1 MVAVPNG
8 KFILASDVVGVDAE
22 REIAALARENVDLRA
37 KLTAAEKARD
47 EQAEAVRVL
56 AKYTACKLE
65 GQRNHIRNAVRG
77 SGVLQDWQKRTSR
90 AQTDMMNNLTAAA
103 AVKEAG
109 K

>member
-22 REIAALARENVDLRA
+22 REIAALAREN
-37 KLTAAEKARD
+37 RD